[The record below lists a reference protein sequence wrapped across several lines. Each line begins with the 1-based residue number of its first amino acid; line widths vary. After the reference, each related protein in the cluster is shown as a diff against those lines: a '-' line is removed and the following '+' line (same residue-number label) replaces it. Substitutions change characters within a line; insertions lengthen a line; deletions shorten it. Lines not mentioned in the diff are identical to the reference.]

1 MARYLFPALFV
12 LVLVSPF
19 ALRLAIGGDA
29 GEGSLS
35 AQARARLVI
44 VSPHNRDILVAFEE
58 GFRAWHADRFGYVV
72 DLDYRNVGGTGDMVK
87 ALGDFYG
94 QVKKQHGDALP
105 PPEEVAPP
113 YHMAWGGGDY
123 EFNVNLE
130 GLGALQ
136 AVAYDEA
143 MLAAAFPEADLA
155 GINLYDADDDGVHW
169 VGVCLSSF
177 GLVYSPYLYEQLNL
191 EPPQTWTDLARPELH
206 ELLVLADPGKSGSAA
221 VAYVM
226 VLQRAMADA
235 EEAFLA
241 GGGEAGTAG
250 YDAAVSAGWDQGMA
264 DLLRIAA
271 NARYFTDSA
280 SAVPAEVSHSNAAAG
295 TAIDFYGRVEEE
307 TVGEARIR
315 YVVPPA
321 ATAVTPDPIAV
332 CYGTTGDDLTHAKR
346 FVEFL
351 LSPQGQA
358 IWIKAAGTP
367 GGPRDRALRRTPI
380 RRDVFADMTDWT
392 DANNPFTE
400 TGGFNQRGAWMAE
413 FTETRLVWQAAWI
426 EASEA
431 LDRAYAAVLAVE
443 DPAARERLMGELTDL
458 PISWQDVKD
467 LRAAKKALPDGEQ
480 ASFLSLRRAEL
491 GGLFREHYARVEREA
506 REGVTS
512 SLRSPREGA

>member
-12 LVLVSPF
+12 LVLISPF
-19 ALRLAIGGDA
+19 ALRLAIGRDDGGA
-29 GEGSLS
+29 SLS
-35 AQARARLVI
+35 AQAEARLVI
-44 VSPHNRDILVAFEE
+44 VSPHNRDILIAFEE
-58 GFRAWHADRFGYVV
+58 GFRQWHADRFGYVV
-72 DLDYRNVGGTGDMVK
+72 DLDYRNVGGTQDMVK
-87 ALGDFYG
+87 TLGDFYG

-105 PPEEVAPP
+105 PPEEVVPP
-113 YHMAWGGGDY
+113 YHMTWGGGDY
-123 EFNVNLE
+123 EFDQVME
-130 GLGALQ
+130 KFGALQ
-136 AVAYDEA
+136 AVEYDDDV
-143 MLAAAFPEADLA
+143 LAAAFPSADLA
-155 GINLYDADDDGVHW
+155 GINLYDNDDDGVHW

-177 GLVYSPYLYEQLNL
+177 GLVYSPYLYGQLGI
-191 EPPQTWTDLARPELH
+191 EPPETWTDLTRPELH
-206 ELLVLADPGKSGSAA
+206 DLLVLADPGKSGSAA

-241 GGGEAGTAG
+241 GGGEAGTSD
-250 YDAAVSAGWDQGMA
+250 YDAAVSAGWDKGMA
-264 DLLRIAA
+264 DLLLIAA

-280 SAVPAEVSHSNAAAG
+280 SAVPAEVSHANAAAG

-307 TVGEARIR
+307 TVGVDRIR

-346 FVEFL
+346 FIEYL
-351 LSPQGQA
+351 LTPQGQA
-358 IWIKAAGTP
+358 IWVKAAGTP
-367 GGPRDRALRRTPI
+367 GGPRDRSLRRTPI
-380 RRDVFADMTDWT
+380 RRDVFGDMTDWT

-431 LDRAYAAVLAVE
+431 LDRAYSAVLDVE
-443 DPAARERLMGELTDL
+443 DVTAREQLLANLTSL

-467 LRAAKKALPDGEQ
+467 IRAERKALPSDQG
-480 ASFLSLRRAEL
+480 ASFLSLKRAAL
-491 GGLFREHYARVEREA
+491 GGVFREHYAAVERAA
-506 REGVTS
+506 RA
-512 SLRSPREGA
+512 L